1 MQAEEI
7 LQRIDTRLSEL
18 GLSAAEA
25 SARVAGHK
33 DLLRNFRR
41 STERGSDTGLSI
53 PAAVELAKVLDVS
66 VQWLLTGTDAVE
78 TPAAPPT
85 TAMIYA
91 PLISWVSAGQL
102 VQPDHVEE
110 LQTARQVAVPDL
122 DLAGQWIALRVVGDS
137 MDRISPPDSVI
148 VVNLADRRLVPNGC
162 YIFAD
167 GEGGATF
174 KRWRPADAR
183 HRFPQV
189 APVSTNKMHK
199 PVFLKD
205 GQEPVVIGRVR
216 RSILEM

>member
-1 MQAEEI
+1 
-7 LQRIDTRLSEL
+7 SETVDMP
-18 GLSAAEA
+18 APA
-25 SARVAGHK
+25 S
-33 DLLRNFRR
+33 
-41 STERGSDTGLSI
+41 
-53 PAAVELAKVLDVS
+53 
-66 VQWLLTGTDAVE
+66 
-78 TPAAPPT
+78 T
-85 TAMIYA
+85 TALVYA

-102 VQPDHVEE
+102 IQPDHVEE
-110 LQTARQVAVPDL
+110 LASARQVAVPDL
-122 DLAGQWIALRVVGDS
+122 DLSGHWIALRVVGDS

-183 HRFPQV
+183 HRYPQV
-189 APVSTNKMHK
+189 APVSTNKVHK
-199 PVFLKD
+199 PVYLKD